1 MKEKSLQEMTLE
13 ELWALFPIVL
23 TPHQPQWAAW
33 AEDEMN
39 NLSHVL
45 SAYSP
50 IVNHIGSTAIP
61 TIYAKPIIDILV
73 ELPSASDWSSVK
85 ALLERS
91 GYICMSVSAGRMSFN
106 KGYTLQGYAEK
117 VFHVHIRKTGDNDEL
132 YFRDYLRANPAVAH
146 EYETLKRSL
155 LPQYEHDR
163 DGYTEAKSA
172 FVAKVMKWA
181 KTNVFRGLSGMPR
194 ETCLRE

>member
-1 MKEKSLQEMTLE
+1 MKE
-13 ELWALFPIVL
+13 
-23 TPHQPQWAAW
+23 
-33 AEDEMN
+33 N
-39 NLSHVL
+39 
-45 SAYSP
+45 
-50 IVNHIGSTAIP
+50 
-61 TIYAKPIIDILV
+61 
-73 ELPSASDWSSVK
+73 
-85 ALLERS
+85 
-91 GYICMSVSAGRMSFN
+91 
-106 KGYTLQGYAEK
+106 
-117 VFHVHIRKTGDNDEL
+117 NDEL

-172 FVAKVMKWA
+172 FVEKVMKGA